1 MIFDL
6 EADGLLEDATKILCI
21 VTYEGESPTCYSG
34 AGIEEG
40 LRVLAAAPF
49 VCGHNI
55 LAYDLPLLR
64 RLYPTFTLTGKVRDT
79 LVMSRLAYPDM
90 KDKDWQRHS
99 ADPDS
104 IPKDLIGRHSL
115 KSWGHRLG
123 MLKDGFG
130 DNVTW
135 GNAELSKEMIDY
147 CIQDCRVTHA
157 LWDHLKGLNLSEPAL
172 HLEHNFA
179 LTLLLQELHGFCFDT
194 ARAEELA
201 GTLTARR
208 ADLDDDLQQAFPPI
222 VEEYE
227 TPKKKI
233 KKTREIAFNPGSR
246 VQIAERFKSM
256 GWEPTE
262 FTPDGRPKIDEAVLK
277 SIPFPE
283 ANVLLDSL
291 LIDKRLGQL
300 ALGKN
305 ALLKLVRDEGRHGL
319 QRIHG
324 HVLHIGTVSGRASHS
339 KPNLAQI
346 PNHGSL
352 YGKEFRS
359 LFTVPD
365 WCKLVGVD
373 LKSAELRVLAGYLKK
388 YDGGKYIDIVLNQDV
403 HQANA
408 DALGISRSQAKRAVY
423 CWLYGGSAQLLGE
436 VVGGGAKEGK
446 ALQARWYEK
455 MPALKRFKQ
464 AVVTSAKRGHLFGLD
479 KRRLPVRSSHSAVN
493 LLLQSGA
500 ALLTKQAVV
509 SLHKD
514 LSPRLT
520 YGVDWA
526 MVAQVHDELQLEVA
540 EQHAEDV
547 AKAAVHAVEISS
559 EAFGFPCPMAA
570 DSSIGNTWAET
581 H

>member
-1 MIFDL
+1 
-6 EADGLLEDATKILCI
+6 
-21 VTYEGESPTCYSG
+21 
-34 AGIEEG
+34 
-40 LRVLAAAPF
+40 
-49 VCGHNI
+49 
-55 LAYDLPLLR
+55 
-64 RLYPTFTLTGKVRDT
+64 
-79 LVMSRLAYPDM
+79 
-90 KDKDWQRHS
+90 
-99 ADPDS
+99 
-104 IPKDLIGRHSL
+104 
-115 KSWGHRLG
+115 
-123 MLKDGFG
+123 
-130 DNVTW
+130 
-135 GNAELSKEMIDY
+135 
-147 CIQDCRVTHA
+147 
-157 LWDHLKGLNLSEPAL
+157 
-172 HLEHNFA
+172 
-179 LTLLLQELHGFCFDT
+179 
-194 ARAEELA
+194 
-201 GTLTARR
+201 
-208 ADLDDDLQQAFPPI
+208 
-222 VEEYE
+222 
-227 TPKKKI
+227 
-233 KKTREIAFNPGSR
+233 
-246 VQIAERFKSM
+246 
-256 GWEPTE
+256 
-262 FTPDGRPKIDEAVLK
+262 
-277 SIPFPE
+277 
-283 ANVLLDSL
+283 
-291 LIDKRLGQL
+291 
-300 ALGKN
+300 
-305 ALLKLVRDEGRHGL
+305 
-319 QRIHG
+319 
-324 HVLHIGTVSGRASHS
+324 VSGRASHS

-346 PNHGSL
+346 PTHGSL